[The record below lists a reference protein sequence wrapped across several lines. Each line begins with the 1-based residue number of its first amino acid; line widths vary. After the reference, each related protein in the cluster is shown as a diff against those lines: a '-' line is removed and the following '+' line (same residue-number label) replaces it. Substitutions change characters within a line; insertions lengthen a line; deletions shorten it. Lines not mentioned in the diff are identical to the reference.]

1 MNPRTLDTTTKSD
14 LSISKE
20 EIETL
25 DAYLGHIK
33 ASADKSIEA
42 YDIKHIKSSFDK
54 LKKEKTKLLEEIEKR
69 EAMYIEKLDI
79 RDKEVEKLKETF
91 QKARRIEDTK
101 NTTLLKQ
108 NKILDKAVKGKLYFT
123 LN

>member
-1 MNPRTLDTTTKSD
+1 M
-14 LSISKE
+14 
-20 EIETL
+20 
-25 DAYLGHIK
+25 
-33 ASADKSIEA
+33 
-42 YDIKHIKSSFDK
+42 
-54 LKKEKTKLLEEIEKR
+54 KKEKTKLLEEIEKR

-108 NKILDKAVKGKLYFT
+108 NKILDKAVKGKHYFP

>member
-1 MNPRTLDTTTKSD
+1 
-14 LSISKE
+14 
-20 EIETL
+20 
-25 DAYLGHIK
+25 
-33 ASADKSIEA
+33 
-42 YDIKHIKSSFDK
+42 
-54 LKKEKTKLLEEIEKR
+54 
-69 EAMYIEKLDI
+69 MYIEKLDI

-108 NKILDKAVKGKLYFT
+108 NKILDKAVKGKRFFA

>member
-1 MNPRTLDTTTKSD
+1 
-14 LSISKE
+14 
-20 EIETL
+20 
-25 DAYLGHIK
+25 
-33 ASADKSIEA
+33 
-42 YDIKHIKSSFDK
+42 
-54 LKKEKTKLLEEIEKR
+54 
-69 EAMYIEKLDI
+69 MYIEKLDI

-108 NKILDKAVKGKLYFT
+108 NKILDKAVKGKHYFA

>member
-1 MNPRTLDTTTKSD
+1 M
-14 LSISKE
+14 
-20 EIETL
+20 
-25 DAYLGHIK
+25 
-33 ASADKSIEA
+33 
-42 YDIKHIKSSFDK
+42 
-54 LKKEKTKLLEEIEKR
+54 KKEKTKLLEEIEKR

-108 NKILDKAVKGKLYFT
+108 NKILDKADKGKRYFA